1 MNKILTICILFE
13 KKIWRFIVFL
23 YFCSKY
29 LLVLNTKKIFKMNK
43 VELVEK
49 MAAKAGMT
57 KADAKRALDAFLE
70 STQECLKKGESLT
83 LIGFGSFGV
92 SKRAART
99 GHNPQKPSETI
110 KIPAKNVVR
119 FSAGATL
126 KKAVNSKKK

>member
-1 MNKILTICILFE
+1 
-13 KKIWRFIVFL
+13 
-23 YFCSKY
+23 
-29 LLVLNTKKIFKMNK
+29 MNK

-57 KADAKRALDAFLE
+57 KADAKRALDAFME

-110 KIPAKNVVR
+110 KIPAKNVV
-119 FSAGATL
+119 SALQSGANTIHGVLKTL
-126 KKAVNSKKK
+126 GEREA